1 MYEKY
6 LAKYN
11 ITKSLI
17 KAEPE
22 QDLFN
27 IIVIPCLNEPE
38 ILNTLQSLKFCDLP
52 KKTGE
57 VIIVIN
63 SSELAEANVVEQ
75 NKLTFDEI
83 NNFAKKENNQ
93 KIKFHTILIKDV
105 PKKKAGAGFAR
116 KLGMDEAI
124 FRFNKIGVDGVIT
137 NLDAD
142 TIVDKNYLT
151 EIENTFLNTKT
162 NAASIYFE
170 HDLDEQKFG
179 KDVILGIKKYELYL
193 RYFKQALRY
202 INFPFAT
209 HTIGSAFA
217 VKVSIYVS
225 YGGMKATQAGED
237 FYFIQKVIQ
246 AGNYAEITK
255 TKVVPSPRLSQRVIF
270 GTGPAIIDILKEKD
284 FNYYVYS
291 IESFK
296 DLKLFIDKINLFF
309 NVNND
314 EINNLLNSLPKAI
327 VSFLTDIKFEETI
340 IKIKANTKTQE
351 TFRKAFFNNFNT
363 FSLIRFLNETHQQF
377 YKKQEVE
384 VVAKLL
390 LDLTNREYTNTNLD
404 SLLNIF
410 KQIDLENC

>member
-1 MYEKY
+1 LYEKY

-11 ITKSLI
+11 KTQSLI
-17 KAEPE
+17 QEEPE
-22 QDLFN
+22 QDLYN

-52 KKTGE
+52 QKSVE
-57 VIIVIN
+57 IIIVIN
-63 SSELAEANVVEQ
+63 SSELAETDVLKQ
-75 NKLTFDEI
+75 NKLTYDEI
-83 NNFAKKENNQ
+83 NSFAEKENTQ
-93 KIKFHTILIKDV
+93 KIKFYPILIDNV
-105 PKKKAGAGFAR
+105 SKKKAGAGFAR

-124 FRFNKIGVDGVIT
+124 FRFNQIGIDGLIT

-142 TIVDKNYLT
+142 TIVDKNYLI
-151 EIENTFLNTKT
+151 EIENTFLNTNA

-170 HDLDEQKFG
+170 HSLDEEKFG

-209 HTIGSAFA
+209 HTIGSAFV
-217 VKVSIYVS
+217 VKSSIYVS

-246 AGNYAEITK
+246 AGNYAEIVN
-255 TKVVPSPRLSQRVIF
+255 TKVIPSPRLSQRVIF

-296 DLKLFIDKINLFF
+296 DLKLFIDKIDLFF
-309 NVNND
+309 NADNDTVND
-314 EINNLLNSLPKAI
+314 LINSLPKPLT
-327 VSFLTDIKFEETI
+327 SFLQDIKFEDTI
-340 IKIKANTKTQE
+340 VKIKSNTKTLE
-351 TFRKAFFNNFNT
+351 TFKKAFFNNFNT

-384 VVAKLL
+384 IVAKQL
-390 LDLTNREYTNTNLD
+390 LDLTNKKYTNTKLND
-404 SLLNIF
+404 LLIIY